1 MARDYGLEEIVADHL
16 RDISHVSDK
25 AMFGGRAW
33 LLEGRLL
40 CGARDDGLLF
50 RLGKGNDAWALA
62 LPGIEQMVSRGKLM
76 GGWIRA
82 DARVIADDALR
93 RRLFHAAIQFVSA
106 LSDGRMRY

>member
-1 MARDYGLEEIVADHL
+1 MIPLDRSLTYHILILAGGAGATVMARDYGLEEIVADDL

-62 LPGIEQMVSRGKLM
+62 LPCARATLAADWPGTSHSATICAFNSRL
-76 GGWIRA
+76 
-82 DARVIADDALR
+82 
-93 RRLFHAAIQFVSA
+93 
-106 LSDGRMRY
+106 